1 MRFFSFDQSVFYW
14 LIGRIIEDD
23 IQRRRI
29 ESLNSLSSFIYDVK
43 TQLEDNCKEG
53 LDGKIDAEGWTKI
66 SESVRET
73 SHWIDV
79 YGGLASLEDLELKL
93 IGVSLLSFL
102 MNSCIDL
109 AGSLQQKYKGLSTP
123 L

>member
-1 MRFFSFDQSVFYW
+1 MRFCSFDQSVFYW

-29 ESLNSLSSFIYDVK
+29 GSLNSLSSFIYDVK
-43 TQLEDNCKEG
+43 TQLEDKEG
-53 LDGKIDAEGWTKI
+53 LGGKIDTEGWTRI
-66 SESVRET
+66 SESVKET

-109 AGSLQQKYKGLSTP
+109 AGSLQQKYKVLSTP